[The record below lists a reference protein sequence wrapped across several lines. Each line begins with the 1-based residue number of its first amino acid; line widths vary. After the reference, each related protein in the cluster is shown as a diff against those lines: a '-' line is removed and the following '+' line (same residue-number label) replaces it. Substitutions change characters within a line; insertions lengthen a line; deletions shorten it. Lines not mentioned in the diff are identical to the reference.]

1 MNREI
6 IPNTWATMSTI
17 NIASKANQAI
27 TLPAVLVAQYAN
39 ESDPDT
45 SISVSF
51 EEVEALKSRD
61 QAVVELVDG
70 SSTSTYGFEQVISG
84 LIQTYSC
91 LRGQNEKAVCWR
103 KPWKTLARTDSTVG

>member
-1 MNREI
+1 
-6 IPNTWATMSTI
+6 MSTL

-51 EEVEALKSRD
+51 EEVEALKSGD

-70 SSTSTYGFEQVISG
+70 SSTSTCGFEQVISG

-91 LRGQNEKAVCWR
+91 LRGQNEKAVCWG
-103 KPWKTLARTDSTVG
+103 KPWKTLARTDSMVG